1 MSKFDQIAAEA
12 PALEASVDAVLN
24 ALRNPE
30 SSGLRA
36 EQLQALLSHA
46 VTAYAKLRET
56 NDGLPDTGCGPQG
69 GTSGGIGAQCSLAR
83 AG

>member
-46 VTAYAKLRET
+46 VTAYA
-56 NDGLPDTGCGPQG
+56 
-69 GTSGGIGAQCSLAR
+69 
-83 AG
+83 